1 MCVCVCLTRVHVF
14 ITHRIYKQILEHQE
28 AVLRAYNERALNER
42 SSNLSSWG
50 KVRGGREG
58 GGGEG
63 RPHRW
68 SVFEAELSLCAEEP
82 TLQDYRAYPPGRM
95 ALDAMRSWYDMCK
108 YPPPDQAGANA
119 QARACVRARAR
130 THTHTTHHTHASSH
144 THTHRGWSGTL
155 EDLRRE
161 EREFMRATQAK
172 FLKKSKDSDFT

>member
-1 MCVCVCLTRVHVF
+1 MGVRVCVGERERGCVCVCACMFNACTCI
-14 ITHRIYKQILEHQE
+14 ITHGVYKQILEHQE

-68 SVFEAELSLCAEEP
+68 SVFEAELTLCADEP
-82 TLQDYRAYPPGRM
+82 TLQDYRDYPPGRM

-119 QARACVRARAR
+119 QARACVRAR
-130 THTHTTHHTHASSH
+130 THTHTHHTPHTRKLTH
-144 THTHRGWSGTL
+144 THTQGMEWHT
-155 EDLRRE
+155 
-161 EREFMRATQAK
+161 
-172 FLKKSKDSDFT
+172 